1 MTQSVKKGIPTLE
14 RAEREVSER
23 HRPFPCSGR
32 SASALDPP
40 RTRSTITRINLATLP
55 PQPDL
60 DLGHSKNRYAIMSE
74 SLLSSRNLAFELYE
88 VLDAEGLTRRERFA
102 EHSRETFDAALGTA
116 RTIAE
121 KYFAPHNRKADENEP
136 RYENGEAILIPEV
149 KPAVDAFLAA
159 GFLNASRD
167 FEAGGM
173 QLPTLLSQA
182 CFAHFQAANVGTTA
196 YPFLTMGAA
205 NLIES
210 FGNDEQKQR
219 FLQPMIEGRFFGTM
233 ALTEP
238 HAGSSLSDIRTRA
251 EPAEDGTYRLRGN
264 KIFISGGDHA
274 LSENI
279 VHMVLAKLPDAP
291 GGVKGI
297 SLFIVPKFLVNDD
310 GSLGKRND
318 VLLTGLFHKMGW
330 KGTTSTGL
338 NFGDNGECVGYLV
351 GKPHHGLSYM
361 FQMMNEAR
369 IGVGLGAVMLGYSGY
384 LYSLD
389 YARDRP
395 QGRLPD
401 SKSPESAPVPI
412 IQHADVRR
420 MLLTQ
425 KAYVEGA
432 FDLCLYASRL
442 FDDTQTGEAEDARK
456 HAHELLDLLTPVVKS
471 WPSEFCLKANELA
484 IQVLGGH
491 GYTREYPVEQYYRD
505 NRLNPIH
512 EGTHGIQSL
521 DLLGRKLAQN
531 GGTGLKQLLRLISDT
546 CERAQGYD
554 SLHELRQPLEQ
565 LVAHVQ
571 AVTLG
576 LLTDLAQGRITS
588 TLANSALY
596 LKVFGHTI
604 IGWRWLEQA
613 IRAEEGLGKGHSAD
627 SDFYKGKLQAARYFL
642 TRELPG
648 CHHELSI
655 LENRDDTCL
664 AMRDDWF

>member
-1 MTQSVKKGIPTLE
+1 
-14 RAEREVSER
+14 
-23 HRPFPCSGR
+23 
-32 SASALDPP
+32 
-40 RTRSTITRINLATLP
+40 
-55 PQPDL
+55 
-60 DLGHSKNRYAIMSE
+60 MSE
-74 SLLSSRNLAFELYE
+74 TLLSSRNLAFELYE
-88 VLDAEGLTRRERFA
+88 VLNAEGLTQRERFA
-102 EHSRETFDAALGTA
+102 EHNRETFNAALGTA
-116 RTIAE
+116 RNIAE
-121 KYFAPHNRKADENEP
+121 KFFAPHNRKGDENEP
-136 RYENGEAILIPEV
+136 RYEDGQAVLIPEV
-149 KPAVDAFLAA
+149 KPAVDAFLEA
-159 GFLNASRD
+159 GFLNAARS

-182 CFAHFQAANVGTTA
+182 CFAHFQAANAATTS

-210 FGNDEQKQR
+210 FGTDEQKQR
-219 FLQPMIEGRFFGTM
+219 FLQPMIDGRFFGTM

-251 EPAEDGTYRLRGN
+251 EPAADGSYRLKGN
-264 KIFISGGDHA
+264 KIFISGGDHP

-291 GGVKGI
+291 PGVKGI

-310 GSLGKRND
+310 GSLGPRND
-318 VLLTGLFHKMGW
+318 VLLAGLFHKMGW
-330 KGTTSTGL
+330 RGTTSTAL
-338 NFGDNGECVGYLV
+338 NFGDNGNCVGYLV

-369 IGVGLGAVMLGYSGY
+369 IGVGMGAVMLGYAGY
-384 LYSLD
+384 LYSLE
-389 YARDRP
+389 YARERP

-401 SKSPESAPVPI
+401 SKDPTTAPVAI

-432 FDLCLYASRL
+432 FDLGLYAAKL
-442 FDDTQTGEAEDARK
+442 FDDTTTLASDAERQQ
-456 HAHELLDLLTPVVKS
+456 AHELLDLLTPIVKS

-484 IQVLGGH
+484 IQILGGH

-531 GGTGLKQLLRLISDT
+531 GGAGLKRLIRLIADTSKQAQAHESLDALRL
-546 CERAQGYD
+546 
-554 SLHELRQPLEQ
+554 PLEQ
-565 LVAHVQ
+565 LVTRLQH
-571 AVTLG
+571 VTLG
-576 LLTDLAQGRITS
+576 LLGDLASGKVS
-588 TLANSALY
+588 ATLANSALY
-596 LKVFGHTI
+596 LKAFGHTV

-613 IRAEEGLGKGHSAD
+613 IKAEEGLARGNAGDEA
-627 SDFYKGKLQAARYFL
+627 FYRGKLQAARYFL
-642 TRELPG
+642 TWEVPG
-648 CHHELSI
+648 CQHELTL
-655 LENRDDTCL
+655 LETRDATCL
-664 AMRDDWF
+664 EMQDAWF

>member
-1 MTQSVKKGIPTLE
+1 
-14 RAEREVSER
+14 
-23 HRPFPCSGR
+23 
-32 SASALDPP
+32 
-40 RTRSTITRINLATLP
+40 
-55 PQPDL
+55 
-60 DLGHSKNRYAIMSE
+60 MSE

-88 VLDAEGLTRRERFA
+88 VLDAEALIRRERFA
-102 EHSRETFDAALGTA
+102 EHTRETFDAAIGTA

-136 RYENGEAILIPEV
+136 RYENGAAVLIPEV
-149 KPAVDAFLAA
+149 KPAVDAFLEA
-159 GFLNASRD
+159 GFLNAARD

-182 CFAHFQAANVGTTA
+182 CFAHFQAANAGTTA

-210 FGNDEQKQR
+210 FGSDEQKQR

-251 EPAEDGTYRLRGN
+251 EPAADGSYRLRGN
-264 KIFISGGDHA
+264 KIFISGGDHN

-297 SLFIVPKFLVNDD
+297 SLFIVPKFLVNED

-318 VLLTGLFHKMGW
+318 VLLAGLFHKMGW
-330 KGTTSTGL
+330 KGTTSTAL

-351 GKPHHGLSYM
+351 GKPHQGLSYM

-369 IGVGLGAVMLGYSGY
+369 IGVGMGAVMLGYAGY

-389 YARDRP
+389 YARERP

-401 SKSPESAPVPI
+401 NKSPDSAPVSI
-412 IQHADVRR
+412 IQHTDVRR

-432 FDLCLYASRL
+432 FDLGLYAARL
-442 FDDTQTGEAEDARK
+442 FDDAQTGETEQIRLQ
-456 HAHELLDLLTPVVKS
+456 AHELLDLLTPIVKS

-484 IQVLGGH
+484 IQILGGH
-491 GYTREYPVEQYYRD
+491 GYTREYPVEQHYRD

-531 GGTGLKQLLRLISDT
+531 GGAGLKQLVSLIADT
-546 CERAQGYD
+546 AQRASAHSQLD
-554 SLHELRQPLEQ
+554 HLRQPLEQ
-565 LVAHVQ
+565 LVTALQ
-571 AVTLG
+571 GVTVG
-576 LLTDLAQGRITS
+576 LLTDLAQGKVNVA
-588 TLANSALY
+588 LANSALY
-596 LKVFGHTI
+596 LKAFGHTV

-613 IRAEEGLGKGHSAD
+613 IRAEEGLSRGNAAD
-627 SDFYKGKLQAARYFL
+627 VDFYKGKLQAARYFL
-642 TRELPG
+642 TWEVPA
-648 CHHELSI
+648 CHHELAI
-655 LENRDDTCL
+655 LQARDDVCL
-664 AMRDDWF
+664 SMQNEWF

>member
-1 MTQSVKKGIPTLE
+1 
-14 RAEREVSER
+14 
-23 HRPFPCSGR
+23 
-32 SASALDPP
+32 
-40 RTRSTITRINLATLP
+40 
-55 PQPDL
+55 
-60 DLGHSKNRYAIMSE
+60 MSE

-88 VLDAEGLTRRERFA
+88 VLDAEALIRRERFA
-102 EHSRETFDAALGTA
+102 EHSRETFDAAIGTA

-136 RYENGEAILIPEV
+136 RYENGAAVLIPEV
-149 KPAVDAFLAA
+149 KPAVDAFLEA
-159 GFLNASRD
+159 GFLNAARD

-182 CFAHFQAANVGTTA
+182 CFAHFQAANAGTTA

-210 FGNDEQKQR
+210 FGSDEQKQR

-251 EPAEDGTYRLRGN
+251 EPATDGSYRLRGN
-264 KIFISGGDHA
+264 KIFISGGDHN

-297 SLFIVPKFLVNDD
+297 SLFIVPKFLVNED

-318 VLLTGLFHKMGW
+318 VLLAGLFHKMGW
-330 KGTTSTGL
+330 KGTTSTAL

-351 GKPHHGLSYM
+351 GKPHQGLSYM

-369 IGVGLGAVMLGYSGY
+369 IGVGMGAVMLGYAGY

-389 YARDRP
+389 YARERP

-401 SKSPESAPVPI
+401 NKSPDSAPVSI
-412 IQHADVRR
+412 IQHTDVRR

-432 FDLCLYASRL
+432 FDLGLYAARL
-442 FDDTQTGEAEDARK
+442 FDDAQTGETEQIRLQ
-456 HAHELLDLLTPVVKS
+456 AHELLDLLTPIVKS

-484 IQVLGGH
+484 IQILGGH
-491 GYTREYPVEQYYRD
+491 GYTREYPVEQHYRD

-531 GGTGLKQLLRLISDT
+531 GGAGLKQLVRLIADT
-546 CERAQGYD
+546 TQCASAHSQLD
-554 SLHELRQPLEQ
+554 HLRQPLEQ
-565 LVAHVQ
+565 LVTALQ
-571 AVTLG
+571 AVTVG
-576 LLTDLAQGRITS
+576 LLTDLAQGKVNVA
-588 TLANSALY
+588 LANSALY
-596 LKVFGHTI
+596 LKAFGHTV

-613 IRAEEGLGKGHSAD
+613 IRAEEGLSRGNAAD
-627 SDFYKGKLQAARYFL
+627 VDFYKGKLQAARYFL
-642 TRELPG
+642 TWEVPA
-648 CHHELSI
+648 CHHELAI
-655 LENRDDTCL
+655 LQARDDVCL
-664 AMRDDWF
+664 SMQNEWF

>member
-1 MTQSVKKGIPTLE
+1 
-14 RAEREVSER
+14 
-23 HRPFPCSGR
+23 
-32 SASALDPP
+32 
-40 RTRSTITRINLATLP
+40 
-55 PQPDL
+55 
-60 DLGHSKNRYAIMSE
+60 MSE

-88 VLDAEGLTRRERFA
+88 VLDAEALIRRERFA
-102 EHSRETFDAALGTA
+102 EHSRETFDAAIGTA

-136 RYENGEAILIPEV
+136 RYENGAAVLIPEV
-149 KPAVDAFLAA
+149 KPAVDAFLEA
-159 GFLNASRD
+159 GFLNAARD

-173 QLPTLLSQA
+173 QLPTLMSQA
-182 CFAHFQAANVGTTA
+182 CFAHFQAANAGTTA
-196 YPFLTMGAA
+196 YSFLTMGAA

-210 FGNDEQKQR
+210 FGSDEQKQR

-251 EPAEDGTYRLRGN
+251 EPAADGSYRLRGN
-264 KIFISGGDHA
+264 KIFISGGDHN

-318 VLLTGLFHKMGW
+318 VLLAGLFHKMGW
-330 KGTTSTGL
+330 KGTTSTAL
-338 NFGDNGECVGYLV
+338 NFGDNNECVGYLV

-369 IGVGLGAVMLGYSGY
+369 IGVGMGAVMLGYAGY

-389 YARDRP
+389 YARERP

-401 SKSPESAPVPI
+401 NKSPDSAPVSI
-412 IQHADVRR
+412 IQHTDVRR

-432 FDLCLYASRL
+432 FDLGLYAARL
-442 FDDTQTGEAEDARK
+442 FDDAQTGETEQIRQQ
-456 HAHELLDLLTPVVKS
+456 AHELLDLLTPIVKS

-484 IQVLGGH
+484 IQILGGH
-491 GYTREYPVEQYYRD
+491 GYTREYPVEQHYRD

-531 GGTGLKQLLRLISDT
+531 GGAGLKQLVRLIADT
-546 CERAQGYD
+546 AQRASAHSQLD
-554 SLHELRQPLEQ
+554 HLRQPLEQ
-565 LVAHVQ
+565 LVTALQ
-571 AVTLG
+571 GVTVG
-576 LLTDLAQGRITS
+576 LLTDLAQGKVNVA
-588 TLANSALY
+588 LANSALY
-596 LKVFGHTI
+596 LKAFGHTV

-613 IRAEEGLGKGHSAD
+613 IRAEEGLSRGNAAD
-627 SDFYKGKLQAARYFL
+627 VDFYKGKLQAARYFL
-642 TRELPG
+642 TWEVPA
-648 CHHELSI
+648 CHHELAI
-655 LENRDDTCL
+655 LQARDDVCL
-664 AMRDDWF
+664 SMQNEWF

>member
-1 MTQSVKKGIPTLE
+1 MT
-14 RAEREVSER
+14 
-23 HRPFPCSGR
+23 F
-32 SASALDPP
+32 
-40 RTRSTITRINLATLP
+40 ITRINLATP
-55 PQPDL
+55 SPFSRL
-60 DLGHSKNRYAIMSE
+60 DWSDIQSRCVAMSE

-88 VLDAEGLTRRERFA
+88 VLDAEALIRRERFA
-102 EHSRETFDAALGTA
+102 EHSRETFDAAIGTA

-121 KYFAPHNRKADENEP
+121 KFFAPHNRKADENEP
-136 RYENGEAILIPEV
+136 RYENGAAVLIPEV
-149 KPAVDAFLAA
+149 KPAVDAFLEA
-159 GFLNASRD
+159 GFLNAARD

-182 CFAHFQAANVGTTA
+182 CFAHFQAANAGTTA

-210 FGNDEQKQR
+210 FGSDEQKQR

-251 EPAEDGTYRLRGN
+251 EPAADGSYRLRGN
-264 KIFISGGDHA
+264 KIFISGGDHN

-318 VLLTGLFHKMGW
+318 VLLAGLFHKMGW
-330 KGTTSTGL
+330 KGTTSTAL
-338 NFGDNGECVGYLV
+338 NFGDNNECVGYLV

-369 IGVGLGAVMLGYSGY
+369 IGVGMGAVMLGYAGY

-389 YARDRP
+389 YARERP

-401 SKSPESAPVPI
+401 NKSPDSAPVSI
-412 IQHADVRR
+412 IQHTDVRR

-432 FDLCLYASRL
+432 FDLGLYAARL
-442 FDDTQTGEAEDARK
+442 FDDAQTGETEQIRQQ
-456 HAHELLDLLTPVVKS
+456 AHELLDLLTPIVKS

-484 IQVLGGH
+484 IQILGGH
-491 GYTREYPVEQYYRD
+491 GYTREYPVEQHYRD

-531 GGTGLKQLLRLISDT
+531 GGAGLKQLVRLIADT
-546 CERAQGYD
+546 AQRASTHSQLD
-554 SLHELRQPLEQ
+554 HLRQPLEQ
-565 LVAHVQ
+565 LVTALQ
-571 AVTLG
+571 SVTVG
-576 LLTDLAQGRITS
+576 LLTDLAQGKVNVA
-588 TLANSALY
+588 LANSALY
-596 LKVFGHTI
+596 LKAFGHTV

-613 IRAEEGLGKGHSAD
+613 IRAEEGLSRGNAAD
-627 SDFYKGKLQAARYFL
+627 VDFYKGKLQAARYFL
-642 TRELPG
+642 TWEVPA
-648 CHHELSI
+648 CHHELAI
-655 LENRDDTCL
+655 LQARDDVCL
-664 AMRDDWF
+664 SMQNEWF

>member
-1 MTQSVKKGIPTLE
+1 
-14 RAEREVSER
+14 
-23 HRPFPCSGR
+23 
-32 SASALDPP
+32 
-40 RTRSTITRINLATLP
+40 
-55 PQPDL
+55 
-60 DLGHSKNRYAIMSE
+60 MSE

-88 VLDAEGLTRRERFA
+88 VLDAEALIRRERFA
-102 EHSRETFDAALGTA
+102 EHTRETFDAAIGTA

-136 RYENGEAILIPEV
+136 RYEHGAAVLIPEV
-149 KPAVDAFLAA
+149 KPAVDAFLEA
-159 GFLNASRD
+159 GFLNAARD

-182 CFAHFQAANVGTTA
+182 CFAHFQAANAGTTA

-251 EPAEDGTYRLRGN
+251 EPAAEGSYRLRGN
-264 KIFISGGDHA
+264 KIFISGGDHN

-310 GSLGKRND
+310 GSLGRRND
-318 VLLTGLFHKMGW
+318 VLLAGLFHKMGW
-330 KGTTSTGL
+330 KGTTSTAL

-369 IGVGLGAVMLGYSGY
+369 IGVGMGAVMLGYAGY

-389 YARDRP
+389 YARERP

-401 SKSPESAPVPI
+401 NKSPDSAPVSI
-412 IQHADVRR
+412 IQHTDVRR

-432 FDLCLYASRL
+432 FDLGLYAARL
-442 FDDTQTGEAEDARK
+442 FDDAQTGETEQMRQQ
-456 HAHELLDLLTPVVKS
+456 AHELLDLLTPIVKS

-484 IQVLGGH
+484 IQILGGH
-491 GYTREYPVEQYYRD
+491 GYTREYPVEQHYRD

-531 GGTGLKQLLRLISDT
+531 GGAGLKQLVRLIADT
-546 CERAQGYD
+546 AQRASAHSQLD
-554 SLHELRQPLEQ
+554 HLRQPLEQ
-565 LVAHVQ
+565 LVTALQ
-571 AVTLG
+571 GVTVG
-576 LLTDLAQGRITS
+576 LLTDLAQGNVNVA
-588 TLANSALY
+588 LANSALY
-596 LKVFGHTI
+596 LKAFGHTV

-613 IRAEEGLGKGHSAD
+613 IRAEEGLSKGNAAD
-627 SDFYKGKLQAARYFL
+627 VDFYKGKLQAARYFL
-642 TRELPG
+642 TWEVPA
-648 CHHELSI
+648 CHHELAI
-655 LENRDDTCL
+655 LQARDDVCL
-664 AMRDDWF
+664 SMQNEWF

>member
-1 MTQSVKKGIPTLE
+1 MTQSVKKGLPTLE

-32 SASALDPP
+32 SASALDTP

-60 DLGHSKNRYAIMSE
+60 DLSHSKNRYAIMSE

-210 FGNDEQKQR
+210 FGNDEQKQH

-318 VLLTGLFHKMGW
+318 VLLAGLFHKMGW
-330 KGTTSTGL
+330 KGTTSTAL

-401 SKSPESAPVPI
+401 SKSPESTPVPI

-442 FDDTQTGEAEDARK
+442 FDDTQTGETEDARK

-613 IRAEEGLGKGHSAD
+613 IRAEEGLGKGDSAD

-642 TRELPG
+642 TWELPG

>member
-1 MTQSVKKGIPTLE
+1 
-14 RAEREVSER
+14 
-23 HRPFPCSGR
+23 
-32 SASALDPP
+32 
-40 RTRSTITRINLATLP
+40 
-55 PQPDL
+55 
-60 DLGHSKNRYAIMSE
+60 MSE

-116 RTIAE
+116 RVIAE

-182 CFAHFQAANVGTTA
+182 CFAHFQAANVGTTS

-210 FGNDEQKQR
+210 FGSDEQKQR

-251 EPAEDGTYRLRGN
+251 EPADDGTYRLRGN
-264 KIFISGGDHA
+264 KIFISGGDHS

-279 VHMVLAKLPDAP
+279 VHLVLAKLPDAP

-297 SLFIVPKFLVNDD
+297 SLFIVPKFLVNYD

-318 VLLTGLFHKMGW
+318 VLLAGLFHKMGW
-330 KGTTSTGL
+330 KGTTSTAL

-351 GKPHHGLSYM
+351 GKPHHGLTYM

-401 SKSPESAPVPI
+401 SKSPESTPVPI

-442 FDDTQTGEAEDARK
+442 FDDTQTGETEDVRK

-531 GGTGLKQLLRLISDT
+531 GGTGLKQLLRLIANT
-546 CERAQGYD
+546 CERAQAHA
-554 SLHELRQPLEQ
+554 SLVELRQPLEQ
-565 LVAHVQ
+565 LVARLQ

-576 LLTDLAQGRITS
+576 LLGDLAQGRITS

-596 LKVFGHTI
+596 LKAFGHTV

-613 IRAEEGLGKGHSAD
+613 IRAEEGLGKGNSAD
-627 SDFYKGKLQAARYFL
+627 SSFYQGKLQAARYFL
-642 TRELPG
+642 T
-648 CHHELSI
+648 
-655 LENRDDTCL
+655 
-664 AMRDDWF
+664 W